1 MSFEELLLEL
11 QGKKTVEEDNKL
23 VSLDLLFNEAF
34 MSKCSS
40 FKSFD
45 EFLQKGNFA
54 AKSHEEIN
62 NLHGELFDRHVVR
75 ETSFENWQ
83 SMLDAAK
90 MEYAAKPLA

>member
-23 VSLDLLFNEAF
+23 VALDLLFNEGF
-34 MSKCSS
+34 MSKHSS
-40 FKSFD
+40 FKSFE

-54 AKSHEEIN
+54 AKTHEEID

-75 ETSFENWQ
+75 ETSFDNWQ
-83 SMLDAAK
+83 AMLDSAK
-90 MEYAAKPLA
+90 SEYAAKPLA